1 MEMISP
7 GGETSALIRA
17 SVFEISYPRLSPLG
31 RVVMRVPKFST
42 DNLRII
48 IQFMMLAYLGLLLAF
63 AADDRVKID
72 NDSVRVLNVV
82 DQPHNPSALH
92 RHELNR
98 VMVYLTSGDLNVRY
112 QDGHVDNQRWKA
124 GQVAW
129 SPAGGLHISE
139 NVGPTPLHII
149 EVELKKSPSKAPA
162 RNPKLDPVA
171 IDPSHNILLFE
182 NAQVRVFRSLR
193 EAGGTEMMHEHAG
206 AGRVGVFLTDLNATV
221 KLTDGSSEPSHVK
234 AGDVS
239 WSGPVTHATTNLGPN
254 KLEMIVIEVY

>member
-1 MEMISP
+1 MSLVAERPID
-7 GGETSALIRA
+7 A
-17 SVFEISYPRLSPLG
+17 SVFERAYSRLWPPG
-31 RVVMRVPKFST
+31 KVVMRVPKFSIG
-42 DNLRII
+42 NLRII

-82 DQPHNPSALH
+82 DQPHTPSALH

-98 VMVYLTSGDLNVRY
+98 VMVYLTSGDLKVRY
-112 QDGHVDNQRWKA
+112 QDGHVDDQHWKT

-139 NVGPTPLHII
+139 NVGAKPLHII
-149 EVELKKSPSKAPA
+149 EVELKKGPSKAPA

-193 EAGGTEMMHEHAG
+193 EADGTEMMHEHAG
-206 AGRVGVFLTDLNATV
+206 TGRVGVYLTDLNGTV
-221 KLTDGSSEPSHVK
+221 KLADGSSSPLHVK

-239 WSGPVTHATTNLGPN
+239 WSAPVTHATTNVGPN